1 MERNPSARP
10 KPQWMRRLVFFF
22 IVVVAAVLEFD
33 VHTI

>member
-10 KPQWMRRLVFFF
+10 KPQWMRRLVFF